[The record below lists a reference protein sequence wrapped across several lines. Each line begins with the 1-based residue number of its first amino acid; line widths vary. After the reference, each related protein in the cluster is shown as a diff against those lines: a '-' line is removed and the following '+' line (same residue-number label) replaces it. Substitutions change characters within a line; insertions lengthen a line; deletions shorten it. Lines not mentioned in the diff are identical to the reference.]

1 MANPEGVPSVQEVRS
16 RSVRG
21 YIVFAFAVGLVLLT
35 AYLMREILLL
45 LYVSALF
52 AVVFTPLIR
61 GIMRLHVMRWHPNR
75 GLAILFLLVS
85 VGGATTLFFVFALP
99 PVLKDLQSL
108 ISELPTRGPQL
119 LQQVSRVPYISHINI
134 SGLIAK
140 VQGFASNFAE
150 YLFLSISG
158 WASKLADVVA
168 AIVLTI
174 YFMLEGDEAYHWVL
188 SFFPKSSRGRLNN
201 TLLRADV
208 RMGKWLLGQGGLM
221 LILGLSSL
229 IVFVLLKIRYAYA
242 LAVLMGA
249 LNIVPIV
256 GAMVS
261 MALVLLAAATDSWEK
276 VVGVMIF
283 YGIYAQVETSY
294 LTPRI
299 MMSSVDLPALGILVA
314 LLMGSKLAGVIGAMI
329 AVPTAVL
336 VSVLIQEYLVQHD
349 NAGEDGTADKVAVR
363 APTPRYRTLRQAWI
377 RRNGRPAAAVL
388 ACYHE
393 DSPFRPPG
401 VPPRRSLQSMLKNQT
416 HFAQS
421 QTRTSLL

>member
-1 MANPEGVPSVQEVRS
+1 MATPEAATEAITPVQAARS

-21 YIVFAFAVGLVLLT
+21 YIVFAFTVGLILAI

-52 AVVFTPLIR
+52 AVVFTPVIR
-61 GIMRLHVMRWHPNR
+61 GIMSLHIKGWHPGR
-75 GLAILFLLVS
+75 GLAIFLLLLS
-85 VGGATTLFFVFALP
+85 VGGAATLFFLFAMP
-99 PVLKDLQSL
+99 PVVHDVQALFA
-108 ISELPTRGPQL
+108 EMPTRGPQL
-119 LQQVSRVPYISHINI
+119 LNQLHRVPFVSHINLA
-134 SGLIAK
+134 GLYAK

-150 YLFLSISG
+150 YLFLSISA
-158 WASKLADVVA
+158 WASKVADVIA
-168 AIVLTI
+168 AIVLTV

-188 SFFPKSSRGRLNN
+188 SFFPKSARGRLND

-221 LILGLSSL
+221 LILGLCSL

-242 LAVLMGA
+242 LAVLMGV
-249 LNIVPIV
+249 LNIIPIV

-276 VVGVMIF
+276 VVGVLIF
-283 YGIYAQVETSY
+283 YAIYAQVETSF

-299 MMSSVDLPALGILVA
+299 MKSSVDLSALGVLVA

-336 VSVLIQEYLVQHD
+336 VSVLVQEYLIQDADRDSDPVE
-349 NAGEDGTADKVAVR
+349 NAVPVAK
-363 APTPRYRTLRQAWI
+363 AMP
-377 RRNGRPAAAVL
+377 
-388 ACYHE
+388 
-393 DSPFRPPG
+393 
-401 VPPRRSLQSMLKNQT
+401 
-416 HFAQS
+416 
-421 QTRTSLL
+421 

>member
-1 MANPEGVPSVQEVRS
+1 MASLEAGVERIKRVRS

-21 YIVFAFAVGLVLLT
+21 YIVFAFAIGLVLAT
-35 AYLMREILLL
+35 AYLMRQILML

-52 AVVFTPLIR
+52 AVVLSPVIR
-61 GIMRLHVMRWHPNR
+61 GITRIHIGRWHPGR
-75 GLAILFLLVS
+75 GLAIFLLLLS
-85 VGGATTLFFVFALP
+85 LAAAATLFFAFALP
-99 PVLKDLQSL
+99 PVLKDVQAL
-108 ISELPTRGPQL
+108 ITELPTRGPQL
-119 LQQVSRVPYISHINI
+119 LDQLHRLPFISHLNL
-134 SGLIAK
+134 SGLNAK
-140 VQGFASNFAE
+140 LQGFASNFAE

-158 WASKLADVVA
+158 WASKLADVGAV
-168 AIVLTI
+168 IFLTV
-174 YFMLEGDEAYHWVL
+174 YFMLEGDEAYHWIL
-188 SFFPKSSRGRLNN
+188 SFFPRSARGRLNE
-201 TLLRADV
+201 TLLRADA

-249 LNIVPIV
+249 LNIIPIV

-276 VVGVMIF
+276 VLGVAIF
-283 YGIYAQVETSY
+283 YAIYAQVETSY

-299 MMSSVDLPALGILVA
+299 MKSSVDLSALGVLVA

-349 NAGEDGTADKVAVR
+349 EHVPLPEVVPVKA
-363 APTPRYRTLRQAWI
+363 AP
-377 RRNGRPAAAVL
+377 
-388 ACYHE
+388 
-393 DSPFRPPG
+393 
-401 VPPRRSLQSMLKNQT
+401 
-416 HFAQS
+416 
-421 QTRTSLL
+421 

>member
-1 MANPEGVPSVQEVRS
+1 MASPEGVPSVQEVRS

-276 VVGVMIF
+276 VLGVMIF

-299 MMSSVDLPALGILVA
+299 MKSSVDLPALGVLVA

-336 VSVLIQEYLVQHD
+336 VSVLIQEYLIQHD
-349 NAGEDGTADKVAVR
+349 NAGEDNPADKVAVR
-363 APTPRYRTLRQAWI
+363 AAEVAP
-377 RRNGRPAAAVL
+377 
-388 ACYHE
+388 
-393 DSPFRPPG
+393 
-401 VPPRRSLQSMLKNQT
+401 
-416 HFAQS
+416 
-421 QTRTSLL
+421 